1 MGTVSRWYRCEK
13 AGVLGKS
20 GQELAST
27 WYEYLTI
34 RKQIVISMLIWR
46 LERVLRYIKKLII
59 CHS

>member
-20 GQELAST
+20 GPELAST

-46 LERVLRYIKKLII
+46 LERVLRYIKN
-59 CHS
+59 